1 MTRVLVV
8 DDSRLMRSVV
18 GDALEDAGY
27 EVETAVDGDDAVET
41 VATFD
46 PDVVT
51 MDLEMP
57 GTDGSEAVER
67 IMSTNPT
74 SILLVSAHAERR
86 PESVLDALERG
97 AVDVLQKPDRSN
109 ARTLSRFAETVVEKV
124 TRVADANV
132 STLALAQATAV
143 AHRARSK
150 RRDRTVPAGDT
161 GAGADTDADA
171 DEDADGDGADTSDDD
186 ELRNDEPAIVV
197 GASTGGPKI
206 VERFVERLPRSLDAK
221 LLIVQHMPAA
231 FTERFADR
239 LDAISDYDVREA
251 ADDDLIGAGDA
262 LVAPGGRH
270 LEVVSNVGGTIRVRL
285 SADDRVH
292 GVRPSIDVT
301 MRTAADRIS
310 DPLVGVVLTGMGRD
324 GARGIEAVKE
334 AGGRTFAQDERSS
347 PVFGI
352 PRQAIETGA
361 VDEVVP
367 ADELVNQLVDLFS
380 KEGDSHG

>member
-8 DDSRLMRSVV
+8 DDSRFVRSIV

-27 EVETAVDGDDAVET
+27 VVETVADGDEAVET
-41 VATFD
+41 VASFD

-57 GTDGSEAVER
+57 GTDGTEAVDR

-74 SILLVSAHAERR
+74 SILLVSAHAENR
-86 PESVLDALERG
+86 PEASLDALERG
-97 AVDVLQKPDRSN
+97 AVDVLQKPDGSD
-109 ARTLSRFAETVVEKV
+109 SGSISQFVESFVEKV
-124 TRVADANV
+124 TEIANANV

-143 AHRARSK
+143 AHRTRSK
-150 RRDRTVPAGDT
+150 RRGRAVPAGVQE
-161 GAGADTDADA
+161 ADA
-171 DEDADGDGADTSDDD
+171 GPDPIDV
-186 ELRNDEPAIVV
+186 DEPCLDDPTIVV
-197 GASTGGPKI
+197 GASTGGPRV
-206 VERFVERLPRSLDAK
+206 VERLVERLPPSLGAK
-221 LLIVQHMPAA
+221 LLIVQHMPEA
-231 FTERFADR
+231 FTDRFAAR

-251 ADDDLIGAGDA
+251 NDGDLIGAGDA

-270 LEVVSNVGGTIRVRL
+270 MEVDSAVGGTVRVRL
-285 SADDRVH
+285 SSDDRIN

-301 MRTAADRIS
+301 MRTAAERVS
-310 DPLVGVVLTGMGRD
+310 DPLCGVVLTGMGRD
-324 GARGIEAVKE
+324 GARGIEAIKE

-367 ADELVNQLVDLFS
+367 ADRLADRLVDAFS
-380 KEGDSHG
+380 TEGDSHG